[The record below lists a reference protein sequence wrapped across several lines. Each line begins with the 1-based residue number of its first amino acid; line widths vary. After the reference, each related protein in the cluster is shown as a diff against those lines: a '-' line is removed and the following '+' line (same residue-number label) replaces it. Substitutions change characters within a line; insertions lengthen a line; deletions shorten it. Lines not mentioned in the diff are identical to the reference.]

1 MTSEMIKDLLFP
13 PRCPVCD
20 EPTGGYGRYICRECF
35 KKLRFIKEP
44 YCLKCGKALT
54 DESEYCRDCTNRVH
68 FYKRGVSVFEYGSI
82 SDSLFRFK
90 NKGRAEYAGFYAR
103 AMVERHKDFIR
114 AVDPDAL
121 IPVPIHR
128 SKLLKRGYD
137 QSLLLCKEISN
148 LTKIPVNDQLILRS
162 KKTVP
167 LKELGLKERQIN
179 LKGAFKI
186 GTDDVKL
193 KTIMIVDDIY
203 TTGSTID
210 EISRTILAD
219 FPCEIYF
226 ITLTVGRGI

>member
-1 MTSEMIKDLLFP
+1 MIKETIKDLLFP
-13 PRCPVCD
+13 LRCPVCD
-20 EPTGGYGRYICRECF
+20 EPAGRGRYICLGCI
-35 KKLRFIKEP
+35 KKLRFIREP

-54 DESEYCRDCTNRVH
+54 DESEYCRDCMNRKH
-68 FYKRGVSVFEYGSI
+68 YFIKGVSVFEYGSI

-90 NKGRAEYAGFYAR
+90 NRGRAEYSKFYAR
-103 AMVERHKDFIR
+103 AMVERHKEFIR
-114 AVDPDAL
+114 AVSPDAL

-137 QSLLLCKEISN
+137 QSLILCKEISD
-148 LTKIPVNDQLILRS
+148 LTKIPVNDQLIVRS

-167 LKELGLKERQIN
+167 LKELGLKERQNN

-210 EISRTILAD
+210 EISRTLLAG
-219 FPCEIYF
+219 FSCEIYF

>member
-1 MTSEMIKDLLFP
+1 MNRETIKDLLFP
-13 PRCPVCD
+13 LRCPVCD
-20 EPTGGYGRYICRECF
+20 EPAGGGRYICRECF
-35 KKLRFIKEP
+35 QKLRFIKEP
-44 YCLKCGKALT
+44 YCLTCGKALT
-54 DESEYCRDCTNRVH
+54 DESEYCRDCMNRKH
-68 FYKRGVSVFEYGSI
+68 YFNKGVSVFEYGSI

-90 NKGRAEYAGFYAR
+90 NSGRADYSKFYAR
-103 AMVERHKDFIR
+103 AMVERHGDFIR
-114 AVDPDAL
+114 AVSPDAL

-137 QSLLLCKEISN
+137 QSLVLCKEISD
-148 LTKIPVNDQLILRS
+148 LTKIPVNDQLIMRS

-167 LKELGLKERQIN
+167 LKELGLKERQNN
-179 LKGAFKI
+179 LKGAFKL

-210 EISRTILAD
+210 EISRTVLAG
-219 FPCEIYF
+219 FSCEIYF